1 MDGLPLR
8 FAYYFKR
15 GDFFMP
21 RNRLVAMIEAAFFAA
36 IAMVL
41 DLLPAIHVTPAV
53 SISFAMVP
61 IFIIAFRWG
70 FKMSFIAGFIW
81 GLLQVVTGDIY
92 FLTIVQFL
100 IEYFIAF
107 AFIGFAGLFYPV
119 IQKVVKQG
127 DKKAAA
133 LWIVIA
139 VFVGS
144 LARYF
149 WHFVAGV
156 IFWGEYAPEGTSP
169 FMYSLIV
176 NGGTMLGAAVLCSI
190 VLLLLLSASKRLFIR
205 NGATAAATEPP
216 AQ

>member
-1 MDGLPLR
+1 M
-8 FAYYFKR
+8 KKIK
-15 GDFFMP
+15 
-21 RNRLVAMIEAAFFAA
+21 LVALIEAAFFAA

-41 DLLPAIHVTPAV
+41 DLLPSIHVTPAV

-61 IFIIAFRWG
+61 IFILAFRWG
-70 FKMSFIAGFIW
+70 FRVSFISGFLW

-92 FLTIVQFL
+92 FLSLDQFL

-107 AFIGFAGLFYPV
+107 AFVGFSGLFHPV
-119 IQKVVKQG
+119 IQKALQQGSKVSVATWVV
-127 DKKAAA
+127 
-133 LWIVIA
+133 LA

-144 LARYF
+144 VARYF

-156 IFWGEYAPEGTSP
+156 IYWGDYAPEGTSP

-190 VLLLLLSASKRLFIR
+190 VLILLVSASKRIIMKKGSTPVASER
-205 NGATAAATEPP
+205 P

>member
-1 MDGLPLR
+1 
-8 FAYYFKR
+8 
-15 GDFFMP
+15 
-21 RNRLVAMIEAAFFAA
+21 MIEAAFFAA

-107 AFIGFAGLFYPV
+107 GFIGFAGLFYPV
-119 IQKVVKQG
+119 IQKVVRQG
-127 DKKAAA
+127 NKKAAA
-133 LWIVIA
+133 LWIIAA
-139 VFVGS
+139 VFAGS
-144 LARYF
+144 VARYF

-176 NGGTMLGAAVLCSI
+176 NGGTMIGAAVLCSI
-190 VLLLLLSASKRLFIR
+190 VLMLLLSASKRLFVR
-205 NGATAAATEPP
+205 NDATAAASEPP
-216 AQ
+216 VQ

>member
-1 MDGLPLR
+1 M
-8 FAYYFKR
+8 KKIK
-15 GDFFMP
+15 
-21 RNRLVAMIEAAFFAA
+21 LVALIEAAFFAA

-41 DLLPAIHVTPAV
+41 DLLPSIHVTPAV

-61 IFIIAFRWG
+61 IFILAFRWG
-70 FKMSFIAGFIW
+70 FRVSFISGFLW

-92 FLTIVQFL
+92 FLSLDQFL

-107 AFIGFAGLFYPV
+107 AFVGVAGLFHPV
-119 IQKVVKQG
+119 IQNAVQQGTKLTVATWVV
-127 DKKAAA
+127 
-133 LWIVIA
+133 LA

-156 IFWGEYAPEGTSP
+156 IYWGDYAPEGTSP

-176 NGGTMLGAAVLCSI
+176 NGGTMIGAAVLCSI
-190 VLLLLLSASKRLFIR
+190 VLLLLISSSKRIIMKK
-205 NGATAAATEPP
+205 GSSTIATERTI
-216 AQ
+216 Q

>member
-1 MDGLPLR
+1 
-8 FAYYFKR
+8 
-15 GDFFMP
+15 
-21 RNRLVAMIEAAFFAA
+21 MIEAAFFAA

-70 FKMSFIAGFIW
+70 FKMSFIAGFTW

-119 IQKVVKQG
+119 IQKVVQQG
-127 DKKAAA
+127 NKKAAA
-133 LWIVIA
+133 LWIIAA
-139 VFVGS
+139 VFAGS
-144 LARYF
+144 VARYF

-176 NGGTMLGAAVLCSI
+176 NGGTMIGAAVLCSI
-190 VLLLLLSASKRLFIR
+190 VLMLLLSASKRLFVR
-205 NGATAAATEPP
+205 NDATAAASEPP
-216 AQ
+216 VQ

>member
-1 MDGLPLR
+1 MQ
-8 FAYYFKR
+8 
-15 GDFFMP
+15 

-36 IAMVL
+36 IALVL
-41 DLLPAIHVTPAV
+41 DLLPAIQIAPGL
-53 SISFAMVP
+53 SISFSMVP

-70 FKMSFIAGFIW
+70 FKISFISGFIW

-92 FLTIVQFL
+92 FLTIIQFL

-119 IQKVVKQG
+119 VQKAVQQG
-127 DKKAAA
+127 NKKSAA
-133 LWIVIA
+133 LWVIVA

-149 WHFVAGV
+149 WHFIAGV
-156 IFWGEYAPEGTSP
+156 IFWGEYAPEGMSP
-169 FMYSLIV
+169 VMYSLV
-176 NGGTMLGAAVLCSI
+176 MNGGTMIAVSILCSI

-205 NGATAAATEPP
+205 KGAPAAASEPP
-216 AQ
+216 VQ

>member
-1 MDGLPLR
+1 M
-8 FAYYFKR
+8 KKIK
-15 GDFFMP
+15 
-21 RNRLVAMIEAAFFAA
+21 LVALIEAAFFAA

-41 DLLPAIHVTPAV
+41 DLLPSIHITPAV

-61 IFIIAFRWG
+61 IFILAFRWG
-70 FKMSFIAGFIW
+70 FRVSFISGFLW

-92 FLTIVQFL
+92 FLSLDQFL

-107 AFIGFAGLFYPV
+107 AFAGFAGLFHGV
-119 IQKVVKQG
+119 IQKALQQGSKLSVATWVV
-127 DKKAAA
+127 
-133 LWIVIA
+133 LA

-156 IFWGEYAPEGTSP
+156 IYWGDYAPEGTSP

-176 NGGTMLGAAVLCSI
+176 NGGTMIGAAVLCSI
-190 VLLLLLSASKRLFIR
+190 VLILLVSASKRIILKKGSTPI
-205 NGATAAATEPP
+205 ATERPV
-216 AQ
+216 Q